1 LSQVVEDH
9 SIDITSQKGSTSK

>member
-9 SIDITSQKGSTSK
+9 SID